1 MMKKKWWMFIF
12 PAVYVL
18 LLCLILVEGS
28 MPGNQSSSQSKLFA
42 KVFDNGPKKAEIILP
57 EKLYMDKEE
66 YELTENTG
74 LVLNPIFYPDNTT
87 DKRVEYTMLDGDS
100 FLSLNGN
107 NIQGVKEGTS
117 HIEVKSTVNPSLTFT
132 FSVSIL
138 KEQIHQLTGK
148 LSTDTSLIVG
158 MTSKLSIDADVKD
171 FSLDEI
177 QFVSENPEVVSIQ
190 EDGILRMLKPGSSD
204 VYAYLKT
211 NPEIST
217 EKTAITVT
225 EGNFI
230 DASSITY
237 DTHLSMYVG
246 EKKNI
251 APIFND
257 GCSDKAFEIS
267 GNDGYQVE
275 QTNIFASKAGTYDVK
290 LTSINNPE
298 ISTIFQLEVKE
309 VKPASID
316 VSFSSIQYGKTE
328 KLSYTLVS
336 EIENLP
342 VTDPE
347 VEFISD
353 NPAIATIDE
362 NGYLVGFAK
371 GSVNITVYWKKDPA
385 IKGTATIAITAMDG
399 KKFDHINYIV
409 RKLIGHFGV
418 FLVTAVFGI
427 LTVYFFVGKDKLRY
441 LLSFVTLVIGLI
453 VAMLSEYLQINA
465 GDRGPSWNDVGID
478 FSGYALGA
486 IITFLVCFFVVLHQ
500 RKKKKS
506 NQ

>member
-1 MMKKKWWMFIF
+1 MFIF

-42 KVFDNGPKKAEIILP
+42 KVFDNGPKQAEIILP
-57 EKLYMDKEE
+57 EKLSMDQEE
-66 YELTENTG
+66 YELTENTN

-87 DKRVEYTMLDGDS
+87 DKRVEYTILDGDS

-107 NIQGVKEGTS
+107 SLQGIKEGKS
-117 HIEVKSTVNPSLTFT
+117 HIEVKSTANPNLIFT
-132 FSVSIL
+132 FSVSVL
-138 KEQIHQLTGK
+138 KEQIHQLTGE
-148 LSTDTSLIVG
+148 LSTDTSLMVG
-158 MTSKLSIDADVKD
+158 MTSKLSVHADVKD

-177 QFVSENPEVVSIQ
+177 QFVSENPEVTSVQ
-190 EDGILRMLKPGSSD
+190 EDGILRMLKPGNSD
-204 VYAYLKT
+204 VYAYLKI
-211 NPEIST
+211 NPEIRT
-217 EKTAITVT
+217 EKTTITVI
-225 EGNFI
+225 EGNFV
-230 DASSITY
+230 DVASITY
-237 DTHLSMYVG
+237 DSHVSMYVG

-251 APIFND
+251 VPIFND

-267 GNDGYQVE
+267 QNDGYQTDKE
-275 QTNIFASKAGTYDVK
+275 EISATKAGTYDVK
-290 LTSINNPE
+290 LTSVNNPE
-298 ISTIFQLEVKE
+298 ISTKFQLEVKE
-309 VKPASID
+309 VRPSSID
-316 VSFSSIQYGKTE
+316 VSFASIQYGKTE

-336 EIENLP
+336 ERENLP

-347 VEFISD
+347 VEFVSD
-353 NPAIATIDE
+353 NPSIATIDE
-362 NGYLVGFAK
+362 NGYLVGFVK

-418 FLVTAVFGI
+418 FLVAAVFGI

-441 LLSFVTLVIGLI
+441 FFSFVTLVIGLV

-486 IITFLVCFFVVLHQ
+486 IITFLICFFVILHQ
-500 RKKKKS
+500 KRKKPSCK
-506 NQ
+506 